1 MTWLQKIIPED
12 RVKVFNP
19 EPNQVLRM
27 LEEESVEDMLI
38 ELARFGRPS
47 LMQHSDGTWGCSV
60 DVKVNSTGV
69 DFKVRADHNHKDMRA
84 SVRQC
89 LERLRKSLSELGVR
103 A

>member
-1 MTWLQKIIPED
+1 MSWLQKIVPAD
-12 RVKVFNP
+12 REKAMNP
-19 EPNQVLRM
+19 EPGQVLRM
-27 LEEESVEDMLI
+27 LEDESTEDMLL

-69 DFKVRADHNHKDMRA
+69 DFKVRADHNHKNMRA

-89 LERLRKSLSELGVR
+89 LERLRKSLSDLGVQV
-103 A
+103 